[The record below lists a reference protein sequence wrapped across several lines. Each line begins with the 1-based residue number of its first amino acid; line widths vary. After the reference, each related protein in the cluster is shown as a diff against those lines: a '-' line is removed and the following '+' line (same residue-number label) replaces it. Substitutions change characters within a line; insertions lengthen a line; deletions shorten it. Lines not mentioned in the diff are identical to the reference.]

1 VSPRETLKKY
11 WGYDEFRPPQDQIID
26 AALAGRD
33 VLALL
38 PTGGGKSVCFQ
49 VPALCMEGTCV
60 VITPLIALMQDQ
72 VARLKQRGIVAVAIH
87 SGLSRQ
93 EIDILLDN
101 CVYGT
106 VKFLYVS
113 PERLQTEIFQERFKR
128 MNVRL
133 VAIDE
138 AHCISQ
144 WGHDFRPPYLQIKI
158 LRELQP
164 GITFMALTASATAKV
179 KADISQQLQLRTPA
193 VFQISFARPNI
204 SFVVRKTENKEKKLL
219 EILRRVPGPA
229 IVYLRSR
236 KSTAEYARMLERQKV
251 SATYYHAGL
260 DHPEREKRQE
270 SWIQNRVRV
279 MVATN
284 AFGMGIDKPDVRVVI
299 HIDLAQ
305 DPESYY
311 QEAGRAGR
319 DGKRSFAAIV
329 YNENDVSSLKQKVEE
344 SVPTLDELRD
354 VYQGLANYFQVAVGG
369 SEGESYDF
377 DLEEFVKKF
386 GFRSSIAFNAL
397 KKLQDEGLIGLNE
410 SFYQPSRLHFLV
422 DHKRLYEFEIAHAA
436 SEPLIKTLLRLYGA
450 ALYDDYVE
458 ISEKQ
463 IATFTKATPASVKSS
478 LERLKQLQILAYE
491 PATDNARITFLVPR
505 QDAARLPLDRK
516 RLEERRQLYLD
527 KMNAMVNYVTQSKRC
542 RMQLL
547 QEYFDEEETKPC
559 ETCDV
564 CIDRKKKE
572 NLAALKDYRN
582 QILYLLKQQPQPVDA
597 LETAVDPR
605 DKELFIEVVRDM
617 LDEGIVAYDKS
628 WMLGLTRKVAPDS

>member
-236 KSTAEYARMLERQKV
+236 KGTAEYARMLERQKV

-329 YNENDVSSLKQKVEE
+329 YHENDVSSLKQKVEE

-463 IATFTKATPASVKSS
+463 IAVFTKATPASVKSS